1 MGRAFEFRKAR
12 KLKRWSNMA
21 KTFTRIGREIVITVK
36 EGGADPSSNSRLR
49 AVIQNAKNANMPKDN
64 IERAINRASEKSNDD
79 FKEILLEG
87 YGPHGIA
94 VLIEAATDNNN
105 RTVANVRSYF
115 NKFDGNL
122 ATSGSVEFL
131 FYHNCYIEVSGQGI
145 DIEELELKLIDFGV
159 LEVTKSDDLI
169 TLISRFEDF
178 GLIQKELEK
187 RNLQIISSEFER
199 LPKVTKNL
207 NEEQKVK
214 IDKLIDLID
223 EDDDVQ
229 NVYTDLE

>member
-36 EGGADPSSNSRLR
+36 EGGTDQSSNSRLR

-64 IERAINRASEKSNDD
+64 IERAIKRASEKSNDD

-87 YGPHGIA
+87 YGAHGIA

-105 RTVANVRSYF
+105 NNNNRTVANIRSYF

-122 ATSGSVEFL
+122 ATSGSV
-131 FYHNCYIEVSGQGI
+131 
-145 DIEELELKLIDFGV
+145 
-159 LEVTKSDDLI
+159 
-169 TLISRFEDF
+169 
-178 GLIQKELEK
+178 
-187 RNLQIISSEFER
+187 
-199 LPKVTKNL
+199 
-207 NEEQKVK
+207 
-214 IDKLIDLID
+214 
-223 EDDDVQ
+223 
-229 NVYTDLE
+229 

>member
-36 EGGADPSSNSRLR
+36 EGGPDPSSNSRLR

-64 IERAINRASEKSNDD
+64 IDRAIKRASEKGNDD

-87 YGPHGIA
+87 YGAHGIA

-105 RTVANVRSYF
+105 RTVANIRSYF
-115 NKFDGNL
+115 NKCDGNL

-131 FYHNCYIEVSGQGI
+131 FDRNCYIEISNNGI
-145 DIEELELKLIDFGV
+145 DIEELELEFIDFGL

-169 TLISRFEDF
+169 TLISKFEDF

-187 RNLQIISSEFER
+187 RNIEIISSEFER
-199 LPKVTKNL
+199 LPKIRKSL
-207 NEEQKVK
+207 NEEQKLK

>member
-1 MGRAFEFRKAR
+1 MLTDNVTGERFCGKCGYVVSEVLQDSGPEWRSF
-12 KLKRWSNMA
+12 S
-21 KTFTRIGREIVITVK
+21 K
-36 EGGADPSSNSRLR
+36 ESGTDPSSNSRLR

-64 IERAINRASEKSNDD
+64 IERAIKRASEKSNDD

-87 YGPHGIA
+87 YGAHGIA

-105 RTVANVRSYF
+105 RTVANIRSYF

-131 FYHNCYIEVSGQGI
+131 FYHNCYIEVSGEGI
-145 DIEELELKLIDFGV
+145 YIEELELEFIDFGA

-199 LPKVTKNL
+199 LLKVTKIL

>member
-36 EGGADPSSNSRLR
+36 EGGTDPSSNSRLR

-122 ATSGSVEFL
+122 ATSGYVEFL
-131 FYHNCYIEVSGQGI
+131 FDHSCYIEVSGQGI

-199 LPKVTKNL
+199 LPKITKNL

>member
-1 MGRAFEFRKAR
+1 
-12 KLKRWSNMA
+12 MA

-36 EGGADPSSNSRLR
+36 EGGTDPSSNSRLR

-64 IERAINRASEKSNDD
+64 IERAIKRASEKSNDD

-87 YGPHGIA
+87 YGAHGIA

-105 RTVANVRSYF
+105 RTVANIRSYF

-145 DIEELELKLIDFGV
+145 DIEELELELIDFGV

>member
-1 MGRAFEFRKAR
+1 MEF
-12 KLKRWSNMA
+12 
-21 KTFTRIGREIVITVK
+21 
-36 EGGADPSSNSRLR
+36 
-49 AVIQNAKNANMPKDN
+49 
-64 IERAINRASEKSNDD
+64 
-79 FKEILLEG
+79 
-87 YGPHGIA
+87 
-94 VLIEAATDNNN
+94 
-105 RTVANVRSYF
+105 
-115 NKFDGNL
+115 
-122 ATSGSVEFL
+122 
-131 FYHNCYIEVSGQGI
+131 
-145 DIEELELKLIDFGV
+145 IDFGV

>member
-64 IERAINRASEKSNDD
+64 IERAIKRASEKSNDD

-87 YGPHGIA
+87 YGAHGIA

-105 RTVANVRSYF
+105 RTVANIRSYF

-122 ATSGSVEFL
+122 ANSGSVEFL
-131 FYHNCYIEVSGQGI
+131 FYHNCYIEVSGEGI
-145 DIEELELKLIDFGV
+145 DIEELELEFIDFGV
-159 LEVTKSDDLI
+159 LEITKSDDLI
-169 TLISRFEDF
+169 TLTSRFEDF

>member
-1 MGRAFEFRKAR
+1 MEF
-12 KLKRWSNMA
+12 
-21 KTFTRIGREIVITVK
+21 
-36 EGGADPSSNSRLR
+36 
-49 AVIQNAKNANMPKDN
+49 
-64 IERAINRASEKSNDD
+64 
-79 FKEILLEG
+79 
-87 YGPHGIA
+87 
-94 VLIEAATDNNN
+94 
-105 RTVANVRSYF
+105 
-115 NKFDGNL
+115 
-122 ATSGSVEFL
+122 
-131 FYHNCYIEVSGQGI
+131 
-145 DIEELELKLIDFGV
+145 IDFGV

-214 IDKLIDLID
+214 IDKLIDLIY

>member
-1 MGRAFEFRKAR
+1 MEF
-12 KLKRWSNMA
+12 
-21 KTFTRIGREIVITVK
+21 
-36 EGGADPSSNSRLR
+36 
-49 AVIQNAKNANMPKDN
+49 
-64 IERAINRASEKSNDD
+64 
-79 FKEILLEG
+79 
-87 YGPHGIA
+87 
-94 VLIEAATDNNN
+94 
-105 RTVANVRSYF
+105 
-115 NKFDGNL
+115 
-122 ATSGSVEFL
+122 
-131 FYHNCYIEVSGQGI
+131 
-145 DIEELELKLIDFGV
+145 IDFGV

-207 NEEQKVK
+207 NEEQKDK

>member
-1 MGRAFEFRKAR
+1 
-12 KLKRWSNMA
+12 
-21 KTFTRIGREIVITVK
+21 
-36 EGGADPSSNSRLR
+36 
-49 AVIQNAKNANMPKDN
+49 MPKDN
-64 IERAINRASEKSNDD
+64 IERAIKRASEKSNDD

-87 YGPHGIA
+87 YGAHGIA

-105 RTVANVRSYF
+105 RTVANIRSYF

-131 FYHNCYIEVSGQGI
+131 FYHNCYIEVSGEGI
-145 DIEELELKLIDFGV
+145 DIEELELEFIDFGV
-159 LEVTKSDDLI
+159 LEITKSDDLI

-199 LPKVTKNL
+199 LPKITKNL

>member
-1 MGRAFEFRKAR
+1 MEF
-12 KLKRWSNMA
+12 
-21 KTFTRIGREIVITVK
+21 
-36 EGGADPSSNSRLR
+36 
-49 AVIQNAKNANMPKDN
+49 
-64 IERAINRASEKSNDD
+64 
-79 FKEILLEG
+79 
-87 YGPHGIA
+87 
-94 VLIEAATDNNN
+94 
-105 RTVANVRSYF
+105 
-115 NKFDGNL
+115 
-122 ATSGSVEFL
+122 
-131 FYHNCYIEVSGQGI
+131 
-145 DIEELELKLIDFGV
+145 IDFGV

-187 RNLQIISSEFER
+187 KNLQIISSEFER

>member
-36 EGGADPSSNSRLR
+36 EGGTDPSSNSRLR

-64 IERAINRASEKSNDD
+64 IELAIKRASEKSNDD
-79 FKEILLEG
+79 NKEILLEG
-87 YGPHGIA
+87 YGSHGIA

-105 RTVANVRSYF
+105 RTVANIRSYF

-145 DIEELELKLIDFGV
+145 DIEELELELIDFGV

-199 LPKVTKNL
+199 LPKITKNL

>member
-1 MGRAFEFRKAR
+1 MQICPKIILREQ
-12 KLKRWSNMA
+12 LK
-21 KTFTRIGREIVITVK
+21 GLVK
-36 EGGADPSSNSRLR
+36 KG
-49 AVIQNAKNANMPKDN
+49 
-64 IERAINRASEKSNDD
+64 NDD

-87 YGPHGIA
+87 YGAHGIA

-105 RTVANVRSYF
+105 RTVANIRSYF
-115 NKFDGNL
+115 NKCDGNL

-131 FYHNCYIEVSGQGI
+131 FDRNCYIEISNNGI
-145 DIEELELKLIDFGV
+145 DIEELELEFIDFGL

-169 TLISRFEDF
+169 TLISKFEDF

-187 RNLQIISSEFER
+187 RNIEIISSEFER
-199 LPKVTKNL
+199 LPKIRKSL
-207 NEEQKVK
+207 NEEEKVK

>member
-1 MGRAFEFRKAR
+1 
-12 KLKRWSNMA
+12 MA

-36 EGGADPSSNSRLR
+36 EGGTDPSSNSRLR
-49 AVIQNAKNANMPKDN
+49 AVVQNAKNANMPKDN
-64 IERAINRASEKSNDD
+64 IERAIKRASEKSNDD

-105 RTVANVRSYF
+105 RTVANIRSYF

-199 LPKVTKNL
+199 LPKITKNL

-214 IDKLIDLID
+214 IDKYLF
-223 EDDDVQ
+223 
-229 NVYTDLE
+229 N

>member
-36 EGGADPSSNSRLR
+36 EGGTDPSSNSRLR

-105 RTVANVRSYF
+105 RTVANIRSYF

-145 DIEELELKLIDFGV
+145 DIEELELELIDFGV

>member
-36 EGGADPSSNSRLR
+36 EGGTDPSSNSRLR

-131 FYHNCYIEVSGQGI
+131 FDHNCYIEVSGQGI

>member
-1 MGRAFEFRKAR
+1 LEF
-12 KLKRWSNMA
+12 
-21 KTFTRIGREIVITVK
+21 
-36 EGGADPSSNSRLR
+36 
-49 AVIQNAKNANMPKDN
+49 
-64 IERAINRASEKSNDD
+64 
-79 FKEILLEG
+79 
-87 YGPHGIA
+87 
-94 VLIEAATDNNN
+94 
-105 RTVANVRSYF
+105 
-115 NKFDGNL
+115 
-122 ATSGSVEFL
+122 
-131 FYHNCYIEVSGQGI
+131 
-145 DIEELELKLIDFGV
+145 IDFGV

>member
-36 EGGADPSSNSRLR
+36 EGGTDPSSNSRLR

-64 IERAINRASEKSNDD
+64 IERAIKRASEKSNDD

-87 YGPHGIA
+87 YG
-94 VLIEAATDNNN
+94 
-105 RTVANVRSYF
+105 ANIRSYF

-131 FYHNCYIEVSGQGI
+131 FYHNCYIEVSGEGI
-145 DIEELELKLIDFGV
+145 DIEELELEFIDFGV

-199 LPKVTKNL
+199 LPKITKNL